1 MIADSYSRPG
11 FLTPGIVRMGL
22 ARFAGLRSVGGGV
35 TGFVP
40 VPFGVTVP
48 LASNDTPDVVT
59 VVVGSSPGFADP
71 VLDVSPTPGGSG
83 TTALRSQQIGVAP
96 PMTFALKPGQEL
108 WATGQVIG
116 GARPAV
122 TTVRF

>member
-1 MIADSYSRPG
+1 MISDPYSRPG
-11 FLTPGIVRMGL
+11 YLTSEIVRMGL

-40 VPFGVTVP
+40 VPLGVTVL
-48 LASNDTPDVVT
+48 LASNDTPEILT

-71 VLDVSPTPGGSG
+71 VLDVSPVPGGSG
-83 TTALRSQQIGVAP
+83 STAIRSQQVGVAP
-96 PMTFALKPGQEL
+96 SMTFALKPGQEL